1 MQWLP
6 SHSAGS
12 TGSLRGPGLRT
23 DTEPLLTCGEQMA
36 LVEPAEKCARDDGEE
51 GREPKQQRGDRV
63 QKSGFLSS
71 LPLSPQRIR

>member
-1 MQWLP
+1 M
-6 SHSAGS
+6 
-12 TGSLRGPGLRT
+12 
-23 DTEPLLTCGEQMA
+23 CGEQMA

-71 LPLSPQRIR
+71 LPLSPQRIDRKSVV